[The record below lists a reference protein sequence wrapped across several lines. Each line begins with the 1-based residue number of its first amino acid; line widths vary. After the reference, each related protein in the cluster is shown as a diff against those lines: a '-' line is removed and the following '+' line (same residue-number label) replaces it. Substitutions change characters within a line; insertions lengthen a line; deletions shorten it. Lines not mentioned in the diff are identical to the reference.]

1 MVDGGWYDLRVT
13 YSQNDICSIIGSAR
27 VTVAKLMAELCGEGF
42 LRTIN
47 RSTQINIQK
56 YREFLD
62 RANQLDTGDV

>member
-1 MVDGGWYDLRVT
+1 M
-13 YSQNDICSIIGSAR
+13 
-27 VTVAKLMAELCGEGF
+27 TVAKLMAELCGEGF